1 MSRELISTSSYRSL
15 LNHNYIRKRIFVD
28 TVSTNKTYAVDTVS
42 TNKSYAVDTVSTNK
56 NYTVDTVSTNKNYTV
71 DTLGAPCT
79 KEHFALKVNFEL
91 KVYFVL

>member
-1 MSRELISTSSYRSL
+1 MVPSNCFVYTSANFNPS
-15 LNHNYIRKRIFVD
+15 IKVWMRIFVD
-28 TVSTNKTYAVDTVS
+28 TVSTNKNYAVDTVSTNKSYAVDTVS

-56 NYTVDTVSTNKNYTV
+56 NYAV

-91 KVYFVL
+91 KVHFVL